1 MLGNAF
7 GGTENGWGKDVFEI
21 SSPYNCDILSM
32 RGQSP

>member
-21 SSPYNCDILSM
+21 SSPY
-32 RGQSP
+32 RPPK